1 MLKGYEYRH
10 HFYSEE
16 EFCRILGTF
25 SEVQQLLRERIAL
38 RKLRQRQRK
47 LRHRRRLVLTVLIQA
62 AEKLMLLT
70 EHHVRRGENRCRLA
84 RKTVLPGSQRCT
96 ADIEQKYFADV
107 SIMSSLISTI

>member
-70 EHHVRRGENRCRLA
+70 EHHVRRGEVRCRLA
-84 RKTVLPGSQRCT
+84 QKTVLLGSEPCA